1 MGKSRTFA
9 LAKPRGVRSYG
20 APAEVGAEAMRGKE
34 ISGSLAGM
42 KIFRTFA
49 LTSPPEGAG
58 DAEKRDHRHK
68 DKTRA
73 SPFLEIRSERCEL
86 CKYKTR
92 KQVVYQ
98 FSRWD
103 SSVTSSET

>member
-1 MGKSRTFA
+1 MGLAGLGKSRTFA

-49 LTSPPEGAG
+49 LTSPPEGL
-58 DAEKRDHRHK
+58 EMLKREIIDIKIRQGHRP
-68 DKTRA
+68 
-73 SPFLEIRSERCEL
+73 S
-86 CKYKTR
+86 
-92 KQVVYQ
+92 
-98 FSRWD
+98 
-103 SSVTSSET
+103 